1 MSETALSGSEGTTT
15 PGRATSN
22 SAPAD
27 AARGTSNAA
36 GGETA
41 PNGGTAPA
49 EKIRV
54 ALVDDQD
61 LVRSGFAM
69 VIDSQPDM
77 VTVAEA
83 GNGKQALDRLNLV
96 PADVVL
102 MDVRMPVMDGLETTA
117 KINSHNFPHGVR
129 PKVIILTTFDLDE
142 YVMEAIRAGA
152 SGFLLK
158 DAPPADMLASIRT
171 VYRGDAVI
179 APSSTKRLVAYLAE
193 KAVEDRALRPQIID
207 VLSDREREV
216 LYHMARGLSNRE
228 IADTLAIAEATIK
241 THVGRIFAKLGARD
255 RVQAVVLAYEAGL
268 VRPGD
273 LG

>member
-1 MSETALSGSEGTTT
+1 MC
-15 PGRATSN
+15 
-22 SAPAD
+22 
-27 AARGTSNAA
+27 
-36 GGETA
+36 
-41 PNGGTAPA
+41 

-77 VTVAEA
+77 QTVMEA
-83 GNGKQALDRLNLV
+83 SHGKQALDRLALV
-96 PADVVL
+96 PADIVL
-102 MDVRMPVMDGLETTA
+102 MDIRMAGMDGLECTERISETE
-117 KINSHNFPHGVR
+117 FPHGVR

-142 YVMEAIRAGA
+142 YVMRAIRGGA

-158 DAPPADMLASIRT
+158 DAPPAEMLNSIRT

-179 APSSTKRLVAYLAE
+179 APSSTKRLISYVAE
-193 KAVEDRALRPQIID
+193 KALEDR
-207 VLSDREREV
+207 VLNPDLVAGLTTRESEV
-216 LYHMARGLSNRE
+216 LYHMARGLSNTE
-228 IADTLAIAEATIK
+228 IGEELDIAEATIK

-273 LG
+273 VN

>member
-1 MSETALSGSEGTTT
+1 MSE
-15 PGRATSN
+15 
-22 SAPAD
+22 
-27 AARGTSNAA
+27 
-36 GGETA
+36 
-41 PNGGTAPA
+41 

-54 ALVDDQD
+54 ALVDDQE

-69 VIDSQPDM
+69 VIDSQTDM
-77 VTVAEA
+77 RTVLEA
-83 GNGKQALDRLNLV
+83 SHGKQALDRLNLV

-102 MDVRMPVMDGLETTA
+102 MDIRMPGMDGLEATERIT
-117 KINSHNFPHGVR
+117 SSDFPHGVK

-142 YVMEAIRAGA
+142 YVMRAIRGGA

-158 DAPPADMLASIRT
+158 DAPPDQMLESIRT
-171 VYRGDAVI
+171 VHQGDAVI
-179 APSSTKRLVAYLAE
+179 APSSTKRLVSYLAE
-193 KAVEDRALRPQIID
+193 KAVEDRALRPEIVD
-207 VLSDREREV
+207 VLTEREREV
-216 LYHMARGLSNRE
+216 LYHMARGLSNTE
-228 IADTLAIAEATIK
+228 IGDELAVAQATIK